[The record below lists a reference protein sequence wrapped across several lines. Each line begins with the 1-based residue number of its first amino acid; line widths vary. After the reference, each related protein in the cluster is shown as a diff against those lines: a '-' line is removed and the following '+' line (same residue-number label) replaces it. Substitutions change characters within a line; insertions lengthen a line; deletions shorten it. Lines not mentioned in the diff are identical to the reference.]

1 MNLLL
6 DTHTFLWFWWDAP
19 QLSEC
24 AKDKICDATN
34 RKLISTA
41 SCWEVAIKV
50 SLRKLDIG
58 GPYRGFIRQ
67 HMIRNN
73 CELLQIN
80 DEHLS
85 ALVDLAFHHRDP
97 FDRMLIAQAL
107 WEGIPIVSGD
117 GQFDAYPVDRIW

>member
-19 QLSEC
+19 QLSER
-24 AKDKICDATN
+24 AKDEICDASN
-34 RKLISTA
+34 GKLISTA

-73 CELLQIN
+73 FELLQIN

-85 ALVDLAFHHRDP
+85 ALVDLPFHHRDP
-97 FDRMLIAQAL
+97 FDRMLIAQAFR
-107 WEGIPIVSGD
+107 EGIPIVSGD